1 MATVRTSDRGILRP
15 QQFRAFQVW
24 LIENGYSVQEEAERI
39 YWCSVEPFGKADS
52 SVSMGIDDVCV
63 TSYDLRETVRK
74 FQDSLV
80 KRFETAPVEM
90 PKALSG
96 YEQDLR
102 DDLAM
107 NAPINFHLALSVWGD
122 ASVNLC
128 DDKTRRCFNGVWSML
143 RYEYADAMLEARKK

>member
-39 YWCSVEPFGKADS
+39 YWCSVEPSGKADS

-63 TSYDLRETVRK
+63 TSFDLRETVRK

-80 KRFETAPVEM
+80 KRVETVPVEI
-90 PKALSG
+90 PKSLSS
-96 YEQDLR
+96 YEQDLL
-102 DDLAM
+102 DDFAI
-107 NAPINFHLALSVWGD
+107 AALSGFCANSD
-122 ASVNLC
+122 FSQEMYDSVA
-128 DDKTRRCFNGVWSML
+128 DMAYKQ
-143 RYEYADAMLEARKK
+143 ADAMLKRRLK